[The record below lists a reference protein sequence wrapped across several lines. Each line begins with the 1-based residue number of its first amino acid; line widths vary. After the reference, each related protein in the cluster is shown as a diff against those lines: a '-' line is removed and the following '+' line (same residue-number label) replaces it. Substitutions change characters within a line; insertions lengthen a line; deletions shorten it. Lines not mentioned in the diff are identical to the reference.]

1 MEREPDDEPLLGAIL
16 ARGRR
21 APLAKEAA
29 VLRRDLALV
38 HTDAIAA
45 SIMVGTGETYI
56 AAFALALGLGD
67 IVAGYAASGPFL
79 AGAVLQ
85 LVSPWGVRRLGSHR
99 RWVVL
104 CALLQAASF
113 IPLCAAALHGSL
125 SALGLLLIATFYW
138 AAGMA
143 TGPAWTTWVGT
154 LIPRSMRSRFFARR
168 TRFAQVA
175 MLLGLLAGGA
185 LLHVAEHRGL
195 QLYAFAALFA
205 AAGLARLWSSWLLA
219 HQSEPD
225 PLVEAAPLAHGMAG
239 PARVPGNRRLIGY
252 LLALQVGVQIAAPY
266 FTPYMI
272 GAHALHL
279 SYGAYMGLIA
289 AAFISKI
296 LALPWLGHFAA
307 QRGARRLLRLAGC
320 TVVPLPA
327 LWTISNHYGFLL
339 GIQLFSGVAWGAHE
353 LATFLLFFDAIR
365 AEQRTRVLTWYNLAN
380 ATAVVIGTS
389 LGALLLRDQG
399 LNFAGYAVLFWI
411 SASARALTLPLL
423 AWLPDAHG
431 AAAVPAM
438 GILAAR
444 PSAGSIDRPVLAD
457 QPDSP
462 LERPEQTGAAT
473 ATAPAP

>member
-1 MEREPDDEPLLGAIL
+1 MEREPDDDSLLSAL
-16 ARGRR
+16 AARGRR

-45 SIMVGTGETYI
+45 SLMVGTGETYI

-67 IVAGYAASGPFL
+67 IVAGYAASGPFF
-79 AGAVLQ
+79 AGAILQ

-104 CALLQAASF
+104 CALLQAGSF

-138 AAGMA
+138 ATGMA

-185 LLHVAEHRGL
+185 ILHFGEHRGL
-195 QLYAFAALFA
+195 QLYAFALLFA

-225 PLVEAAPLAHGMAG
+225 PLVEAAPLAQGMAG

-289 AAFISKI
+289 AAFVSKI

-320 TVVPLPA
+320 CVVPLPA
-327 LWTISNHYGFLL
+327 LWTISNDYGFLL
-339 GIQLFSGVAWGAHE
+339 AIQLVSGIAWGAHE

-365 AEQRTRVLTWYNLAN
+365 PEQRTRVLTWYNLAN

-399 LNFAGYAVLFWI
+399 LSFAGYAVLFWI

-423 AWLPDAHG
+423 AWLPDAHP

-457 QPDSP
+457 RPDSP
-462 LERPEQTGAAT
+462 LERPEQAGAAS
-473 ATAPAP
+473 APTP